1 MKKSFITFMLLLTA
15 ICSWAQMSKASE
27 EKPIAPI
34 IVEGTLE
41 GVPDG
46 PVIMVQ
52 ERRGGDYRLF
62 PKNRRGNGYYKKW

>member
-1 MKKSFITFMLLLTA
+1 MKQSFITFMLLLTA
-15 ICSWAQMSKASE
+15 ICSWAQKSKASD

-46 PVIMVQ
+46 TVIMVQ
-52 ERRGGDYRLF
+52 ERKGGTTCFFREIEKELIL
-62 PKNRRGNGYYKKW
+62 